1 MNNRKIVAVVGLP
14 GCGKTEAINY
24 LIKKLA
30 WPKVY
35 LGDATFEEMARR
47 GLAINE
53 KNERSIREELRQKH
67 GPACYA
73 LWGIKKIK
81 ELERESIGV
90 LVESLYS
97 WGEYLEF
104 KKVFGDDFMVAAI
117 YSSPK
122 ERYRRLAG
130 RSVRS
135 LSAVEA
141 VSRDHS
147 QIVNLHQAGPIAM
160 ADWTAV
166 NNASRKNLFSQ
177 LDILI
182 KFLKK

>member
-1 MNNRKIVAVVGLP
+1 MKNKKIVAIVGLP
-14 GCGKTEAINY
+14 GCGKTETINY
-24 LIKKLA
+24 LMEKLA

-53 KNERSIREELRQKH
+53 KNERMIREELREKY

-81 ELERESIGV
+81 EMEKPVDV

-104 KKVFGDDFMVAAI
+104 KKIFSDDFLTVAV

-122 ERYRRLAG
+122 DRYARLTKRRIRPLMFA
-130 RSVRS
+130 
-135 LSAVEA
+135 EA
-141 VSRDHS
+141 QSRDYA
-147 QIVNLHQAGPIAM
+147 QIGNIAQAGPIAM
-160 ADWTAV
+160 ADWTIM
-166 NNASRKNLFSQ
+166 NNASRQNLFLQ
-177 LDILI
+177 LDRII
-182 KFLKK
+182 KLLKK

>member
-1 MNNRKIVAVVGLP
+1 MAVVGLP

-35 LGDATFEEMARR
+35 LGDATFEEMKKR

-53 KNERSIREELRQKH
+53 KNEKLIREELRQEH
-67 GPACYA
+67 GMACYA
-73 LWGIKKIK
+73 LWAIDKIKK
-81 ELERESIGV
+81 LGSSANV

-97 WGEYLEF
+97 WEEYLEF
-104 KKVFGDDFMVAAI
+104 KKIFGDDFLVVAI
-117 YSSPK
+117 YSSSR

-130 RSVRS
+130 RSVRPLTAS
-135 LSAVEA
+135 EA
-141 VSRDHS
+141 MSRDHS

-160 ADWTAV
+160 ADWTAI

-177 LDILI
+177 LDALI